1 MVTVSLAT
9 TTGGEVPSC
18 LKQNMLPLFH
28 KYELEKNLE
37 KAPQQQYLGNPPDL
51 ESEQARVH
59 TSAGPVHSGEIIFN
73 AGNRIR
79 RMWLGFLNGL

>member
-1 MVTVSLAT
+1 MNW
-9 TTGGEVPSC
+9 
-18 LKQNMLPLFH
+18 K
-28 KYELEKNLE
+28 KIWK

-59 TSAGPVHSGEIIFN
+59 TSAGPVRSGEINFKTW
-73 AGNRIR
+73 NRIR

>member
-18 LKQNMLPLFH
+18 LKQKMLPPFH
-28 KYELEKNLE
+28 KYKLKKIWK

-51 ESEQARVH
+51 ES
-59 TSAGPVHSGEIIFN
+59 
-73 AGNRIR
+73 
-79 RMWLGFLNGL
+79 